1 MNYNELILDHYNF
14 FCPATGV
21 QILGEEHCDE
31 TAKSLKAHWVCE
43 ALDEPVINDPKLEE
57 AWAQYSKKF
66 ESENE
71 DETVGAEELE
81 SFLRNYSAPNW
92 SVFEIITRSMSCGPI
107 SSTVWLVV
115 DLNTELDEEEGTD
128 D

>member
-1 MNYNELILDHYNF
+1 
-14 FCPATGV
+14 
-21 QILGEEHCDE
+21 LG
-31 TAKSLKAHWVCE
+31 SVFG
-43 ALDEPVINDPKLEE
+43 
-57 AWAQYSKKF
+57 KF

-71 DETVGAEELE
+71 DDTVGAEELE
-81 SFLRNYSAPNW
+81 SFLRNYPAPNW

-115 DLNTELDEEEGTD
+115 DLNTELDEEEGAD